1 MGKKLTYFFLIAFLL
16 IVAVGVYLLNPFQNK
31 VKSGLQVI
39 TNNSKA
45 SLFLNDQYL
54 DKTPYI
60 NKQIQPGEYTLRIEP
75 DDPELAT
82 YETPISLN
90 RGTLTVVTWNPG
102 QTVETSGGV
111 TYELEPVDLN
121 KKSEVSFVSIPD
133 NAIIAFDDRDNQFT
147 PVLLKDLKL
156 GHHEFEATLPS
167 YQPQKHT
174 INLVKGHRLKI
185 SVKLAKVKTET
196 PTEESKTKT
205 EEQDKPNRDQS
216 ARQKKLNQ
224 TSTESS
230 LISQPTV
237 RIKPT
242 NYYQRDKEVLRV
254 RDQANPQGQEV
265 GFVEAE
271 QEYQYLDNSKNNWH
285 QIKFKDA
292 LDGKQKQ
299 GWVSGKY
306 AEVLKA
312 N

>member
-1 MGKKLTYFFLIAFLL
+1 MGKKLAYFFLIAFLL
-16 IVAVGVYLLNPFQNK
+16 IVAAGVYLLNPFQNK
-31 VKSGLQVI
+31 VKAGLQVI
-39 TNNSKA
+39 TNNGKA
-45 SLFLNDQYL
+45 SLFLDDQYL

-75 DDPELAT
+75 DNPELAS

-111 TYELEPVDLN
+111 TYELEPVDSN

-147 PVLLKDLKL
+147 PVLLKDLEP

-185 SVKLAKVKTET
+185 SVKLAKAKTEA

-205 EEQDKPNRDQS
+205 EKQDRPSSDQS
-216 ARQKKLNQ
+216 ARQEKLNQ
-224 TSTESS
+224 TSTESG

-242 NYYQRDKEVLRV
+242 NYYRQDKEVLRV

-292 LDGKQKQ
+292 LDGEQKQ
-299 GWVSGKY
+299 GWVSGEY